1 MPRPPN
7 ALLLEHEG
15 TLQLAL
21 EAYRSGQFR
30 SHRTAAQA
38 FNVKRRT
45 LSCCAEGLPFCI
57 EAPSNCQKLTATEEQ
72 TIVKCILNLNLRGFA
87 LWLYK
92 VLDIANKLLGVCGSK
107 PVSKH

>member
-7 ALLLEHEG
+7 ALLLKHEG

-21 EAYRSGQFR
+21 KAYRSGQFR
-30 SHRTAAQA
+30 SHQTAAQA
-38 FNVKRRT
+38 FNVKCCT
-45 LSCCAEGLPFCI
+45 LSYCAKGLPFRI
-57 EAPSNCQKLTATEEQ
+57 EAPPNYQKLTATEEQ